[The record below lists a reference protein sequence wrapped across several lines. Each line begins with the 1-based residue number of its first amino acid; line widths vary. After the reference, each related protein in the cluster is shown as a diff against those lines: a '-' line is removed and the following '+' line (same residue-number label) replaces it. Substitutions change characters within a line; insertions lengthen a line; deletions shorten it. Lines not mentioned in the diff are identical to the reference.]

1 MSMKASVG
9 TAVKLSLA
17 LILGAVIMLPQ
28 RSSADVTKSNNSTTL
43 TNGAS
48 WVLGVAPGA
57 GDVAIFDS
65 TLKLASFANSVTPA
79 PLGGNLSILGIRVA
93 GPVLGQASAENGIFI
108 TNGLSGTKLTI
119 GTSGIDLSAANA
131 VPLEIESQIA
141 LSGSQTWNISD
152 ASANIT
158 NPVPVLPLPAT
169 QTHGNRYTAFEANQN
184 EDLYFTTFTAGT
196 LFDLGGFTLSLT
208 NSGTTVIDQGFTV
221 ANGVIN
227 VNQGTLV
234 IQGGK
239 SRQTTVSN
247 NVSINVG
254 SGATLRLQTTSGA
267 IVSSAAISLA
277 DGSLLNLTVAGTQGT
292 GAVSNSI
299 AVSGNATLSQTQN
312 PIVGGNNNITNIVA
326 ANITGDSG
334 STLNLLPTQSGT
346 GTCLLQLSGDNS
358 GFNGAFNI
366 NAVSGI
372 RPVRLS
378 STTAGSAN
386 ATWTVNAGNILQVAG
401 VTVGLGTLN
410 GAGTISNSTAAT
422 TATLNVG
429 AGNFS
434 GTIANAGTAVLS
446 LNKITPSTL
455 TLSGADTYTG
465 STAISNGTLVVNG
478 SINSPVTVYS
488 GGTLGGIGALRS
500 NLLANAGSTL
510 APGNPGSIGTLTVSG
525 TITNGGAILM
535 KLNRTNSQTCD
546 QLNSAKTIT
555 ITGAGTLTVTNLGP
569 ALQVGD
575 SFKLFS
581 ATSYSGLLGVLSSMT
596 LPSLP
601 AGLAWNTSGLTNNG
615 TISVVALPAVS
626 SLTPLNPSVQCPGNL
641 TFTVTVTG
649 QSPLGFQWSVNSLPV
664 VGQTATNFSLSSIH
678 FPGPVTVSVT
688 VSNAYGTVVSNSVVT
703 VLDTTPPVIT
713 LNGANPMTVECH
725 GSFSDPGATAN
736 DSCAGSVG
744 VRVSGSVD
752 ANSAGTYYLTYT
764 ADDGNGNTNTAAR
777 TVNVVD
783 TTAPIITYSFTNQVL
798 SAATNCS
805 ALMPDVTGTNYIF
818 ASDACSG
825 TNLFITQV
833 PTNNA
838 VLPQGTNM
846 VIIAVADQSG
856 NTNYSTNTI
865 VVLDETPPVIVLNGP
880 ASETVECHGSY
891 VELGATAT
899 DNCTL
904 TSLSTNGMV
913 DANSPGIY
921 TIDYV
926 AADAAGN
933 SATNTRTVTVVDTT
947 PPVITLNGANPM
959 TNWLG
964 TVFIDSGATAFDEC
978 AGVLPV
984 TTNGAVNSAV
994 AGTYVVQ
1001 YIATDPANNSATNSR
1016 TVYVMAPAPPA
1027 ISGGTMLIGGIFQL
1041 NFSGPEGQ
1049 PYKVMATTL
1058 LTQPGSWIVISTGV
1072 FGAVPAVF
1080 TDTNT
1085 PTQPARF
1092 YRLVSP

>member
-1 MSMKASVG
+1 MFMKCSFG
-9 TAVKLSLA
+9 TTVKLSFA
-17 LILGAVIMLPQ
+17 LIQGAVIMLPQ
-28 RSSADVTKSNNSTTL
+28 RSSADVTKANNSTTL

-48 WVLGVAPGA
+48 WVLGAAPGA

-93 GPVLGQASAENGIFI
+93 GPVLGQADLENGIFI
-108 TNGLSGTKLTI
+108 TNGLSGTKLTL

-169 QTHGNRYTAFEANQN
+169 QNHYDRYTAFDANQD

-196 LFDLGGFTLSLT
+196 PFDLGGFTLSLT

-277 DGSLLNLTVAGTQGT
+277 DGSLLNLTAAGTQGT

-326 ANITGDSG
+326 ANITGASG
-334 STLNLLPTQSGT
+334 ATLNLLPTQSGT
-346 GTCLLQLSGDNS
+346 ATAVLQLSGDNS

-434 GTIANAGTAVLS
+434 GIIANAGTAVLS

-465 STAISNGTLVVNG
+465 STAISNGTLLVNG
-478 SINSPVTVYS
+478 SIASPVTVYS
-488 GGTLGGIGALRS
+488 GGTLGGIGALHS

-546 QLNSAKTIT
+546 QLDSAKTIT
-555 ITGAGTLTVTNLGP
+555 ITGTGTLTVTNLGP
-569 ALQVGD
+569 TLQAGDTFQLFNQAVTGFAATSLPVMDANNSLLYTWTNKVGINGSIQLLTALPSVNTTPTNITFQASGGNLTVSWPSDHTGWTLLAQTNSLQVG
-575 SFKLFS
+575 
-581 ATSYSGLLGVLSSMT
+581 
-596 LPSLP
+596 
-601 AGLAWNTSGLTNNG
+601 
-615 TISVVALPAVS
+615 
-626 SLTPLNPSVQCPGNL
+626 
-641 TFTVTVTG
+641 
-649 QSPLGFQWSVNSLPV
+649 
-664 VGQTATNFSLSSIH
+664 
-678 FPGPVTVSVT
+678 
-688 VSNAYGTVVSNSVVT
+688 
-703 VLDTTPPVIT
+703 
-713 LNGANPMTVECH
+713 
-725 GSFSDPGATAN
+725 
-736 DSCAGSVG
+736 
-744 VRVSGSVD
+744 
-752 ANSAGTYYLTYT
+752 
-764 ADDGNGNTNTAAR
+764 
-777 TVNVVD
+777 
-783 TTAPIITYSFTNQVL
+783 
-798 SAATNCS
+798 
-805 ALMPDVTGTNYIF
+805 
-818 ASDACSG
+818 
-825 TNLFITQV
+825 
-833 PTNNA
+833 
-838 VLPQGTNM
+838 
-846 VIIAVADQSG
+846 
-856 NTNYSTNTI
+856 
-865 VVLDETPPVIVLNGP
+865 
-880 ASETVECHGSY
+880 
-891 VELGATAT
+891 
-899 DNCTL
+899 
-904 TSLSTNGMV
+904 LSTNW
-913 DANSPGIY
+913 
-921 TIDYV
+921 V
-926 AADAAGN
+926 AVTG
-933 SATNTRTVTVVDTT
+933 SSITNQMSI
-947 PPVITLNGANPM
+947 PIGP
-959 TNWLG
+959 
-964 TVFIDSGATAFDEC
+964 
-978 AGVLPV
+978 
-984 TTNGAVNSAV
+984 TNGS
-994 AGTYVVQ
+994 
-1001 YIATDPANNSATNSR
+1001 
-1016 TVYVMAPAPPA
+1016 
-1027 ISGGTMLIGGIFQL
+1027 
-1041 NFSGPEGQ
+1041 
-1049 PYKVMATTL
+1049 
-1058 LTQPGSWIVISTGV
+1058 V
-1072 FGAVPAVF
+1072 FF
-1080 TDTNT
+1080 
-1085 PTQPARF
+1085 
-1092 YRLVSP
+1092 RLSYP

>member
-1 MSMKASVG
+1 
-9 TAVKLSLA
+9 
-17 LILGAVIMLPQ
+17 
-28 RSSADVTKSNNSTTL
+28 
-43 TNGAS
+43 
-48 WVLGVAPGA
+48 
-57 GDVAIFDS
+57 
-65 TLKLASFANSVTPA
+65 
-79 PLGGNLSILGIRVA
+79 
-93 GPVLGQASAENGIFI
+93 
-108 TNGLSGTKLTI
+108 
-119 GTSGIDLSAANA
+119 
-131 VPLEIESQIA
+131 
-141 LSGSQTWNISD
+141 
-152 ASANIT
+152 
-158 NPVPVLPLPAT
+158 
-169 QTHGNRYTAFEANQN
+169 
-184 EDLYFTTFTAGT
+184 
-196 LFDLGGFTLSLT
+196 
-208 NSGTTVIDQGFTV
+208 
-221 ANGVIN
+221 
-227 VNQGTLV
+227 
-234 IQGGK
+234 
-239 SRQTTVSN
+239 
-247 NVSINVG
+247 
-254 SGATLRLQTTSGA
+254 
-267 IVSSAAISLA
+267 
-277 DGSLLNLTVAGTQGT
+277 
-292 GAVSNSI
+292 
-299 AVSGNATLSQTQN
+299 
-312 PIVGGNNNITNIVA
+312 
-326 ANITGDSG
+326 
-334 STLNLLPTQSGT
+334 
-346 GTCLLQLSGDNS
+346 
-358 GFNGAFNI
+358 
-366 NAVSGI
+366 
-372 RPVRLS
+372 
-378 STTAGSAN
+378 
-386 ATWTVNAGNILQVAG
+386 
-401 VTVGLGTLN
+401 
-410 GAGTISNSTAAT
+410 
-422 TATLNVG
+422 
-429 AGNFS
+429 
-434 GTIANAGTAVLS
+434 
-446 LNKITPSTL
+446 
-455 TLSGADTYTG
+455 
-465 STAISNGTLVVNG
+465 
-478 SINSPVTVYS
+478 
-488 GGTLGGIGALRS
+488 
-500 NLLANAGSTL
+500 
-510 APGNPGSIGTLTVSG
+510 
-525 TITNGGAILM
+525 
-535 KLNRTNSQTCD
+535 
-546 QLNSAKTIT
+546 
-555 ITGAGTLTVTNLGP
+555 
-569 ALQVGD
+569 
-575 SFKLFS
+575 
-581 ATSYSGLLGVLSSMT
+581 MT

-601 AGLAWNTSGLTNNG
+601 AGLAWNPSGLTNNG
-615 TISVVALPAVS
+615 TISVVALPAIL
-626 SLTPLNPSVQCPGNL
+626 SLTPLNPSVQCPGSVA
-641 TFTVTVTG
+641 FTVTATG
-649 QSPLGFQWSVNSLPV
+649 QAPLGFQWSVNSLPI
-664 VGQTATNFSLSSIH
+664 GSQTATNFSLSNIH

-703 VLDTTPPVIT
+703 VLDTIPPVIT

-736 DSCAGSVG
+736 DTCAGSVG

-764 ADDGNGNTNTAAR
+764 ADDGNGNTGVATR

-783 TTAPIITYSFTNQVL
+783 TTAPVITYSFTNLVL
-798 SAATNCS
+798 SAVTNCS

-838 VLPQGTNM
+838 ILPQGTNM

-904 TSLSTNGMV
+904 ASLSTNGMV

-984 TTNGAVNSAV
+984 TTNGAVNTAV
-994 AGTYVVQ
+994 PGTYVVQ

-1027 ISGGTMLIGGIFQL
+1027 ISGGTMLVGGIFQL

-1058 LTQPGSWIVISTGV
+1058 LTQPGSWTVISMGV

-1085 PTQPARF
+1085 PTQPTRF